1 MRSMGGV
8 GASVEWL
15 LKQFWPDLAEPS
27 ARYQALNQAAA
38 SSPSGSNGLIFTPL
52 TGGHL
57 ETGELANRGL
67 LGLSL
72 NHTRG
77 DISRAILEGITLELS
92 WMLDEIRQATAITRL
107 KMIGGASR
115 SPVWPQIVAD
125 LTQIPIDLP
134 LEPEAA
140 SLGAAI
146 LAGVGVGWY
155 SDPVSAYGHF
165 HIKEQEVLPANTLRE
180 WSWQLNQRYRQLWKF
195 LPHHTENRFE
205 GISR

>member
-1 MRSMGGV
+1 MGGV

-15 LKQFWPDLAEPS
+15 LEQFWPDLAEPS

-38 SSPSGSNGLIFTPL
+38 SSPAGAKGLIFTPL

-57 ETGELANRGL
+57 ETGDMANRGL

-92 WMLDEIRQATAITRL
+92 WMLDEIRASTAITRL

-125 LTQIPIDLP
+125 LTQTSVDLP
-134 LEPEAA
+134 AEPEAA

-146 LAGVGVGWY
+146 LAGVGAGWY
-155 SDPVSAYGHF
+155 SDPVSAYSHF
-165 HIKEQEVLPANTLRE
+165 HIEEREVLPALASQE
-180 WSWQLNQRYRQLWKF
+180 WSWQLNQRYRQSWKW
-195 LPHHTENRFE
+195 LPHHADK
-205 GISR
+205 